1 MLEHTRN
8 VMEKKGL
15 DALIAMSPEC
25 VTYSIGCA
33 IPSNFL
39 IRRRHAISITPL
51 DGAQTLIVADMEE
64 GHARAFSS
72 VEDIKVYREFSLD
85 PIDLLVS
92 VLKDKGLDRG
102 QIGIELQYIPA
113 LDFDKLR
120 KKLPSVR
127 FIGSDDLLEEAFTVK
142 SDRHIQLLREVAEA
156 AEKAILEGFE
166 TIEPGM
172 TENDL
177 ARIMITKFYR
187 EGGDG
192 IRILVIGS
200 GERSS
205 YPNVGPSGRVIQ
217 KGDLI
222 RVDFL
227 GVKEYFMSDVCR
239 TAIVGKPSI
248 DQEATWG
255 KLTTTKDKVLETV
268 KPGVKASEV
277 YDAYLKIWS
286 EFGFKPVRFIGHG
299 LGLSAHERPFLGDI
313 EEMGLQEGMILCV
326 EPLLLIPGI
335 EGYHVEDEILVTKD
349 GYENL
354 TTVMDTSRLYEIG

>member
-1 MLEHTRN
+1 M
-8 VMEKKGL
+8 VMC
-15 DALIAMSPEC
+15 S
-25 VTYSIGCA
+25 T
-33 IPSNFL
+33 
-39 IRRRHAISITPL
+39 
-51 DGAQTLIVADMEE
+51 
-64 GHARAFSS
+64 
-72 VEDIKVYREFSLD
+72 IKMTDKV
-85 PIDLLVS
+85 LV
-92 VLKDKGLDRG
+92 VCRTG
-102 QIGIELQYIPA
+102 
-113 LDFDKLR
+113 R
-120 KKLPSVR
+120 K
-127 FIGSDDLLEEAFTVK
+127 A
-142 SDRHIQLLREVAEA
+142 
-156 AEKAILEGFE
+156 
-166 TIEPGM
+166 
-172 TENDL
+172 
-177 ARIMITKFYR
+177 
-187 EGGDG
+187 

-205 YPNVGPSGRVIQ
+205 YPNVGPSGRVIK

-239 TAIVGKPSI
+239 TAIVGEPSI

-255 KLTTTKDKVLETV
+255 RLATTKDKVLETV
-268 KPGVKASEV
+268 KPGVKATEV
-277 YDAYLKIWS
+277 YDAYLNTWS

-313 EEMGLQEGMILCV
+313 EEMSLQEGMILCI